1 MGTRSEAGQRHLRV
15 LGLELSLGEDESA
28 LRELAC
34 QKLGLGPEELVA
46 LRLARK
52 SIDLRGR
59 AKGRAPRWIVHADV
73 TLAPR
78 ARSKKLERLLRSGR
92 VQESPGPVAL
102 AIDAPHAD
110 FRGAKPRRVVV
121 VGSGPGGVFA
131 ALTLALSGAEVDL
144 LERGAA
150 IEERSTRLARFHRSR
165 VVDAESNLLFGEGG
179 AGTYSDGKL
188 YTRVDDPLEVE
199 VLRELVR
206 AGAREDILWDS
217 RAHIGTDR
225 LHAVLP
231 ALRARLV
238 ELGVRF
244 HFETRFEGLV
254 QTGPASG
261 EVSAARTSAGEL
273 PCDALI
279 VAIGHSAEDTWR
291 ALAQGGVH
299 FVARPFQLGVR
310 VEHPQELINRA
321 RYGDEALEAQ
331 LGAASYNLVLKAR
344 EGLGAAHSFCMCP
357 GGKIVASINA
367 PGMLCTNG
375 MSNSTHASPW
385 ANSAVVTTYGE
396 EEFGPGAF
404 AAVEFR
410 GRLERAFF
418 EAGGGDFSAPA
429 QRVPDFL
436 EGRETARPGR
446 TSYTFG
452 AVPGRID
459 QLLPPAGTRA
469 LRQALARFGAMLPG
483 FDGDQGLLVGIESR
497 SSGPVR
503 MPRERTTRVATGF
516 ANLYPVGEG
525 AGYSGG
531 IMSAALD
538 GVHSARALLRN
549 GIRVGR

>member
-1 MGTRSEAGQRHLRV
+1 MSRSSQPGQRRLRV
-15 LGLELSLGEDESA
+15 LGLELPLGEEESA
-28 LRELAC
+28 LRGLAC
-34 QKLGLGPEELVA
+34 ERLGVPSEQLIA

-59 AKGRAPRWIVHADV
+59 AQGRAPRWIVHADV

-78 ARSKKLERLLRSGR
+78 VRSAKLQRLLRSGR
-92 VQESPGPVAL
+92 VQE
-102 AIDAPHAD
+102 APAPACLGVEASHAD
-110 FRGAKPRRVVV
+110 FRASTPRRVVV

-131 ALTLALSGAEVDL
+131 ALSLALSGVQVDV
-144 LERGAA
+144 LERGAR
-150 IEERSTRLARFHRSR
+150 IDERSGRVARFHRTRR
-165 VVDAESNLLFGEGG
+165 VDRESNLLFGEGG

-188 YTRVDDPLEVE
+188 YTRVNDALEVN
-199 VLRELVR
+199 VLQELVR

-231 ALRARLV
+231 ALRQRLE
-238 ELGVRF
+238 ELGVAF

-254 QTGPASG
+254 LAPG
-261 EVSAARTSAGEL
+261 ARGRVRAVATSAGEL
-273 PCDALI
+273 GCDALI

-291 ALAQGGVH
+291 ALERDGVR
-299 FVARPFQLGVR
+299 FEAKPFQLGVR
-310 VEHPQELINRA
+310 VEHPQELVNRA
-321 RYGDEALEAQ
+321 RYGAQALERE
-331 LGAASYNLVLKAR
+331 LGAASYNLVQKAQP
-344 EGLGAAHSFCMCP
+344 GASGAHSFCMCP

-367 PGMLCTNG
+367 QGMLCTNG

-385 ANSAVVTTYGE
+385 ANSAVVTTYDEGD
-396 EEFGPGAF
+396 FGPGAF

-418 EAGGGDFSAPA
+418 EAGGGDCTAPA

-436 EGRETARPGR
+436 AGRETAQPGR
-446 TSYTFG
+446 SSYTFG
-452 AVPGRID
+452 VVPGRID
-459 QLLPPAGTRA
+459 QLLPQGGAEALRRA
-469 LRQALARFGAMLPG
+469 LVRFDRLLEGFASQA
-483 FDGDQGLLVGIESR
+483 GLLVGLESR

-503 MPRERTTRVATGF
+503 MPRARDKRLADGF
-516 ANLYPVGEG
+516 ENLYPVGEG

-538 GVHSARALLRN
+538 GVHSARALLLN
-549 GIRVGR
+549 GISVRR